1 VVIMPAPKTSTRRPA
16 APPLRPPRRNRWLLA
31 GTPIAVVIIAVGL
44 LVAVKL
50 GAGSGPKSGARAEAA
65 AAGVVQAVT
74 GVPASALDAVGA
86 GTSTQL
92 PSAIDGPAL
101 TADGKPR
108 VLYVGAEYCPFCA
121 AERWPMIVALS
132 RFGAWQG
139 LGQTTS
145 AGAPEVYPG
154 TATLT
159 FHGATYRSELLSF
172 TGVETESNQVVNGRY
187 GQLDTLSDADAAV
200 LRAHDPSGGIPFV
213 DLGGKWA
220 ITGATY
226 APAVLAGKSHAQI
239 AAALAEPGSDVA
251 RGVNGAANV
260 ITAALCELTGG
271 QPAAVCTSPGV
282 RTAAGA
288 LAGAADAG

>member
-1 VVIMPAPKTSTRRPA
+1 MPAPKTAARRPPP
-16 APPLRPPRRNRWLLA
+16 PPLRPKQRNRWLVA
-31 GTPIAVVIIAVGL
+31 GAPIAAVIIAVTV

-50 GAGSGPKSGARAEAA
+50 GSDSGPKSGARAEAA
-65 AAGVVQAVT
+65 AAAVVQAVT
-74 GVPASALDAVGA
+74 GVPASALDAVGV

-92 PSAIDGPAL
+92 PTAIDGPAL

-121 AERWPMIVALS
+121 AERWPMIVALA
-132 RFGAWQG
+132 RFGTWQG

-145 AGAPEVYPG
+145 AGAPEVYPD

-159 FHGATYRSELLSF
+159 FHGATFRSDLLAF
-172 TGVETESNQVVNGRY
+172 TGVETESNQVVDGRY
-187 GQLDTLSDADAAV
+187 GQLDTLSAADAAL
-200 LRAHDPSGGIPFV
+200 LRAHDPSGSIPFV
-213 DLGGKWA
+213 DIGGKWA

-226 APAVLAGKSHAQI
+226 APAVLAGKTHAQI
-239 AAALAEPGSDVA
+239 AAALADPGSDIA

-271 QPAAVCTSPGV
+271 QPSAVCTSAGV
-282 RTAAGA
+282 RAAAGA

>member
-1 VVIMPAPKTSTRRPA
+1 MPAPKTSARRPP
-16 APPLRPPRRNRWLLA
+16 APPLRPHRHSRWLVA
-31 GTPIAVVIIAVGL
+31 GAPIAVVLIAVSV

-50 GAGSGPKSGARAEAA
+50 GTGSGPKSGARAEAA
-65 AAGVVQAVT
+65 ATAVVQAVT
-74 GVPASALDAVGA
+74 GVPASALDAAGVGA
-86 GTSTQL
+86 STQL
-92 PSAIDGPAL
+92 PKASGGSAL
-101 TADGKPR
+101 TAGGKPR

-132 RFGAWQG
+132 RFGTWQG

-145 AGAPEVYPG
+145 AGAPEVYPN

-187 GQLDTLSDADAAV
+187 SPLDTLSDADAAV
-200 LRAHDPSGGIPFV
+200 LRAHDPSGAIPFV
-213 DLGGKWA
+213 ALGGKWT

-226 APAVLAGKSHAQI
+226 APAVLAGKTHAQI
-239 AAALAEPGSDVA
+239 AAALAEPDSA
-251 RGVNGAANV
+251 IAQGVNGAANV

-271 QPAAVCTSPGV
+271 QPAAVCTSAGV
-282 RTAAGA
+282 RAAAGA